1 MEYELPIGRLDDVFS
16 GPRAVS
22 ADERNALYALIIES
36 MRERFGEHLQHL
48 VLYGST
54 ARGEA
59 RPYSDIDLWGVID
72 DEVYGAKFQKPVEW
86 VYGPGKAL
94 VYLLSRS
101 AAEALAR
108 EVDESWPISRGKFV
122 YSHVVWASPGNE
134 NLLARLREVATHPDP
149 DMVERAMARIVS
161 GTLYEL
167 IGKLRNRSA
176 PHAMIAGTFAMHLAL
191 VTGLAARYPYATFGT
206 VLEEAARL
214 PAPDGAKELYALV
227 IKGDL
232 SDLALVNDVVE
243 RAWAGLASWQA
254 GATFTAALQLRVLP
268 SFEPAEELA

>member
-108 EVDESWPISRGKFV
+108 EVGQAGVLAWQRGEPV
-122 YSHVVWASPGNE
+122 Q
-134 NLLARLREVATHPDP
+134 LRMLIARPD
-149 DMVERAMARIVS
+149 
-161 GTLYEL
+161 
-167 IGKLRNRSA
+167 
-176 PHAMIAGTFAMHLAL
+176 
-191 VTGLAARYPYATFGT
+191 
-206 VLEEAARL
+206 EAA
-214 PAPDGAKELYALV
+214 ASEHTDWV
-227 IKGDL
+227 GD
-232 SDLALVNDVVE
+232 
-243 RAWAGLASWQA
+243 
-254 GATFTAALQLRVLP
+254 
-268 SFEPAEELA
+268 